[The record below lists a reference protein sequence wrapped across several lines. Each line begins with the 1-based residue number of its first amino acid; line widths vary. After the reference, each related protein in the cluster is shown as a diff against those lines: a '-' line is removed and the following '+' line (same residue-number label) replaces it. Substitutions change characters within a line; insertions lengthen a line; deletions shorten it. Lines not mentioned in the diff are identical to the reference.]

1 MTSFSD
7 QSFSTNAFS
16 QNAFEFAGNVAAAQ
30 ASANGSATVAAQG
43 QAVASG
49 IQAATAAAFGSS
61 TVAAQGAAIFEG
73 AGSFLMREARWA
85 SYRKV
90 EGQYIRQVSPGV
102 FLRVDKDKPVAVVEN
117 RKAMDGLWRDDKVV
131 ASLDAD
137 EVTALK
143 KVSVGAMRR
152 VQETATLAAL
162 GII

>member
-30 ASANGSATVAAQG
+30 ASAT
-43 QAVASG
+43 
-49 IQAATAAAFGSS
+49 GSS
-61 TVAAQGAAIFEG
+61 TVAAQGAAISEG

-90 EGQYIRQVSPGV
+90 EGKFIRQVSPGV
-102 FLRVDKDKPVAVVEN
+102 FLRVEKDKPVAVVEN

-137 EVTALK
+137 EVAALK
-143 KVSVGAMRR
+143 KVPVRAMRR

>member
-16 QNAFEFAGNVAAAQ
+16 QNAFGFAGNVAAAQ
-30 ASANGSATVAAQG
+30 ASATGAATVAAQG
-43 QAVASG
+43 
-49 IQAATAAAFGSS
+49 ATIA
-61 TVAAQGAAIFEG
+61 EG

-90 EGQYIRQVSPGV
+90 EGKYIRQVSPGV
-102 FLRVDKDKPVAVVEN
+102 FLRVEKDKPVAVVEN

-137 EVTALK
+137 EVEALK
-143 KVSVGAMRR
+143 KVPVGARRR
-152 VQETATLAAL
+152 VQEAAALAAL

>member
-30 ASANGSATVAAQG
+30 ASATGC
-43 QAVASG
+43 
-49 IQAATAAAFGSS
+49 S
-61 TVAAQGAAIFEG
+61 TVTAQGAAISEG

-90 EGQYIRQVSPGV
+90 EGKFIRQVSPGV
-102 FLRVDKDKPVAVVEN
+102 FLRVEKDKPVAVVEN
-117 RKAMDGLWRDDKVV
+117 RKAMDGLWRDNKVV
-131 ASLDAD
+131 SSLDAD
-137 EVTALK
+137 EVAALK
-143 KVSVGAMRR
+143 KVPVGAMRR
-152 VQETATLAAL
+152 VQEAATLAAL